1 MVNAG
6 KMAINGF
13 KEPLD
18 LMKILW
24 IIAVERNKKKKKEIK
39 QPNIV
44 FNPRPEGPRAYA
56 EIRQSGAYRP
66 ADVSASSCRGKML
79 LIVFQS

>member
-1 MVNAG
+1 MVNAE

-24 IIAVERNKKKKKEIK
+24 IITVRKKKEKEIK

-44 FNPRPEGPRAYA
+44 FNRRPEGLRAYV
-56 EIRQSGAYRP
+56 EKRQSSAFP
-66 ADVSASSCRGKML
+66 PTDVFASS
-79 LIVFQS
+79 

>member
-1 MVNAG
+1 MVNAE

-24 IIAVERNKKKKKEIK
+24 IIAVKKKEMK
-39 QPNIV
+39 QLNIV
-44 FNPRPEGPRAYA
+44 FNPRPEGLLAYV
-56 EIRQSGAYRP
+56 EKRQSSAYRP
-66 ADVSASSCRGKML
+66 TDVFASSCRGEML